1 MRVLRSVFRRK
12 TRALLTIFGITIGV
26 LALVVMGSI
35 AEKLSLLVDG
45 GADYY
50 ADKVIVSGMSG
61 MAGFST
67 EPISTDLIGEIERI
81 DGVARAA
88 GSVMMLLETEPSAV
102 SIGVAANIQA
112 SDFREHGYESFE
124 SEVVQGRE
132 LERGD
137 RGVAVVGA
145 DLVSN
150 LDAEVG
156 GTIDVRG
163 TEFEV
168 VGILGKTLTAPDM
181 AVQIPLADAQELLV
195 ADLPAAIRDT
205 VDRDTLITS
214 IAVYLEDGQDPDE
227 MATVISQNVD
237 DVSAMGPAGF
247 ESSVKEPLKIF
258 NQIIYAIAVVSLL
271 VGGLSVINTMTMS
284 VAERTREIGV
294 RKAIGATD
302 GAIMRQF
309 IAESAVMGVIGG
321 LLGLGLGALVGAAG
335 NQAGA
340 QSATELF
347 LLTPRLAAGSVAF
360 ALVLGIVSGL
370 YPAWY
375 AARLNPVRALR
386 YE

>member
-1 MRVLRSVFRRK
+1 VFRRK

-67 EPISTDLIGEIERI
+67 EPISTELIGEIERI

-112 SDFREHGYESFE
+112 SDFREQGYESFE

-227 MATVISQNVD
+227 MATVISQKVD

-247 ESSVKEPLKIF
+247 ETSVKEPLKIF

>member
-1 MRVLRSVFRRK
+1 MFRRK

-45 GADYY
+45 GADHY

-61 MAGFST
+61 MAVFST
-67 EPISTDLIGEIERI
+67 EPISTDLIGEIERV

-205 VDRDTLITS
+205 VDRDTLVTS
-214 IAVYLEDGQDPDE
+214 IDVYLEDGQDPDE
-227 MATVISQNVD
+227 MATVISQKVD

-247 ESSVKEPLKIF
+247 ETSVKEPLKIF

-360 ALVLGIVSGL
+360 ALVHGIVSGL

>member
-227 MATVISQNVD
+227 MATVISQKVD

-247 ESSVKEPLKIF
+247 ETSVKEPLKIF

-347 LLTPRLAAGSVAF
+347 LLTPRLAAGSVVF

>member
-1 MRVLRSVFRRK
+1 
-12 TRALLTIFGITIGV
+12 
-26 LALVVMGSI
+26 
-35 AEKLSLLVDG
+35 
-45 GADYY
+45 
-50 ADKVIVSGMSG
+50 
-61 MAGFST
+61 
-67 EPISTDLIGEIERI
+67 
-81 DGVARAA
+81 
-88 GSVMMLLETEPSAV
+88 
-102 SIGVAANIQA
+102 
-112 SDFREHGYESFE
+112 
-124 SEVVQGRE
+124 
-132 LERGD
+132 
-137 RGVAVVGA
+137 
-145 DLVSN
+145 
-150 LDAEVG
+150 
-156 GTIDVRG
+156 
-163 TEFEV
+163 
-168 VGILGKTLTAPDM
+168 M

-214 IAVYLEDGQDPDE
+214 IAVYLDDGEDPDE
-227 MATVISQNVD
+227 MATIISQKVD

-247 ESSVKEPLKIF
+247 ETSVKEPLKIF

-321 LLGLGLGALVGAAG
+321 LLGLGLGALVGAVG

-347 LLTPRLAAGSVAF
+347 LLTPRLAAGSVGF

-370 YPAWY
+370 YPAWH

>member
-1 MRVLRSVFRRK
+1 VFRRK

-195 ADLPAAIRDT
+195 ADLPGAIRDT

-227 MATVISQNVD
+227 MATVISQKVD

-247 ESSVKEPLKIF
+247 ETSVKEPLKIF

-347 LLTPRLAAGSVAF
+347 LLTPRLAAGSVVF

>member
-1 MRVLRSVFRRK
+1 
-12 TRALLTIFGITIGV
+12 
-26 LALVVMGSI
+26 
-35 AEKLSLLVDG
+35 
-45 GADYY
+45 
-50 ADKVIVSGMSG
+50 
-61 MAGFST
+61 
-67 EPISTDLIGEIERI
+67 
-81 DGVARAA
+81 
-88 GSVMMLLETEPSAV
+88 MMLLETEPSAV

-112 SDFREHGYESFE
+112 SDFREQGYESFE

-227 MATVISQNVD
+227 MATVISQKVD

-247 ESSVKEPLKIF
+247 ETSVKEPLKIF